1 MWLAP
6 HFMALDVAGASVL
19 LFQKRK
25 GISIYQR
32 QSDPVLDRALRR
44 GRLRLGNAEIFSR
57 DEAGKALMRAIRR
70 GDGFFNL
77 PDMDFGTRDAAF
89 VPFFGVQA
97 ATLLAPSRLAKA
109 MNMIVQPV
117 VAEILPGGAGY
128 VVRYEPPWTRLSE
141 RRPGRRRGPH
151 EPLDRKRDPAQS
163 GAIPVG
169 PSALQDA
176 PAGGAVAVLS
186 NKVKRRPAAG
196 LECGGCRLPAAAGA
210 RIARPDNRDMR
221 LRFTKMQGA
230 GNDFVVLDATRAPL
244 ALDAAQ
250 LRRIGDRRFGVGC
263 DQILIV
269 EPSTTPG
276 VDFRYRIF
284 NGASGE
290 EVEQCGNGAR
300 CFVRFVRE
308 RGLTSKTTIVVD
320 TLNRR
325 LELREQADGRVTV
338 DMGAPDFEPLH
349 VPFDTTWLAPR
360 SVESGLPL
368 WPVELGEGRSVTV
381 AVVSMGNP
389 HAVQLVADVD
399 AAPVATQGPLL
410 ERHARFAR
418 GVNAGFMQV
427 VARDAIRLRVFERG
441 AGETL
446 ACGTGACAAVAVGIR
461 LGLLDAKVDVETRG
475 GRLTIEW
482 AGEGAPVLM
491 TGPAQTVFEG
501 EIEL

>member
-1 MWLAP
+1 
-6 HFMALDVAGASVL
+6 
-19 LFQKRK
+19 
-25 GISIYQR
+25 
-32 QSDPVLDRALRR
+32 
-44 GRLRLGNAEIFSR
+44 
-57 DEAGKALMRAIRR
+57 
-70 GDGFFNL
+70 
-77 PDMDFGTRDAAF
+77 
-89 VPFFGVQA
+89 
-97 ATLLAPSRLAKA
+97 
-109 MNMIVQPV
+109 
-117 VAEILPGGAGY
+117 
-128 VVRYEPPWTRLSE
+128 
-141 RRPGRRRGPH
+141 
-151 EPLDRKRDPAQS
+151 
-163 GAIPVG
+163 
-169 PSALQDA
+169 
-176 PAGGAVAVLS
+176 
-186 NKVKRRPAAG
+186 
-196 LECGGCRLPAAAGA
+196 
-210 RIARPDNRDMR
+210 MR

-244 ALDAAQ
+244 DLDAAQ
-250 LRRIGDRRFGVGC
+250 MRRIGDRRFGVGC
-263 DQILIV
+263 DQILVV
-269 EPSTTPG
+269 EPGAAPG

-300 CFVRFVRE
+300 CFVRFVRAH
-308 RGLTSKTTIVVD
+308 GLSDKKTLVVE
-320 TLNRR
+320 TMNRR
-325 LELREQADGRVTV
+325 LELREQDDGRVTV

-389 HAVQLVADVD
+389 HAVQVVADVD

-410 ERHARFAR
+410 EKHVRFAR

-427 VARDAIRLRVFERG
+427 AARDAIRLRVFERG

-501 EIEL
+501 EIDL